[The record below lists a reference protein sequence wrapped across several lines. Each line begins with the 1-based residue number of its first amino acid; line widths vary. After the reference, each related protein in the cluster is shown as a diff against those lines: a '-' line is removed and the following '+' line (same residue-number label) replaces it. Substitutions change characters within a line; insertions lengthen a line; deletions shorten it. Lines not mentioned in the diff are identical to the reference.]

1 MGCGCVGVSIK
12 GGYRWVG
19 YVFVCI
25 GDGELYIYIGRRL
38 LSKTGVLCWWRG
50 PNITGDGV
58 AGGVGAGVAQISEC
72 RECLG
77 VCGSVS
83 WRGELLSSNS
93 DWNSSGECVMRESLC
108 TVGDDD
114 EVVSGVDGDLTLAVT
129 GLVLM
134 CCGAHV
140 GCKFRVRVR
149 LNWNRF
155 RRWSISFCLRFGT
168 AG

>member
-58 AGGVGAGVAQISEC
+58 AGGVGAGADVFSLLSIPILTSGNVLAFNVDFGES
-72 RECLG
+72 
-77 VCGSVS
+77 
-83 WRGELLSSNS
+83 ELL
-93 DWNSSGECVMRESLC
+93 L
-108 TVGDDD
+108 
-114 EVVSGVDGDLTLAVT
+114 
-129 GLVLM
+129 
-134 CCGAHV
+134 
-140 GCKFRVRVR
+140 
-149 LNWNRF
+149 
-155 RRWSISFCLRFGT
+155 
-168 AG
+168 

>member
-50 PNITGDGV
+50 PSITGDGV
-58 AGGVGAGVAQISEC
+58 AGGVGAGAAQISEC
-72 RECLG
+72 RECFG

-83 WRGELLSSNS
+83 W
-93 DWNSSGECVMRESLC
+93 
-108 TVGDDD
+108 
-114 EVVSGVDGDLTLAVT
+114 
-129 GLVLM
+129 
-134 CCGAHV
+134 
-140 GCKFRVRVR
+140 
-149 LNWNRF
+149 
-155 RRWSISFCLRFGT
+155 
-168 AG
+168 